1 MRTRLFLTNREGA
14 KDTKEEQKVIVI
26 KLVKL
31 RCCTIVSNRQDA
43 CSTKNRLSGGTGIL
57 PVQKRLIENGA
68 TYELNLLNPLQNQLP
83 NFFRNMFQATRRRL
97 AIWYTAVTA
106 VLLLVFATGFYFYV
120 RHTLIDRIDDTL
132 NHVVEVIERTLVIEP
147 LAFPNTKNKNKLQV
161 NIQASFPD
169 SSDAVE
175 DDHIDLEWFSPTGEL
190 LWSTL
195 SEPLNIPIHAN
206 RTGETVWI
214 INNKLQSAQNYSLR
228 QVTQRVQIGRQVLG
242 YLRVSHPWFEVTKP
256 IRQLILDLIL
266 GAGLTLI
273 CVAAIGW
280 LLSGL
285 AMAPVRESYGRLK
298 QFTADASHE
307 LRNPIATIQ
316 TNVQVAL
323 AEPDIEPQ
331 QHQQLQVI
339 ERLTR
344 RLGRLVDDL
353 LFLARQDS
361 GIVQQQWIDVPLD
374 ALLMEVIEEQQAIAT
389 TQNLSISLEIVDL
402 PNAEDNFTLLG
413 DWDQLAR
420 LFTNLVSNAVQYT
433 PSGGEIE
440 VELQLAAKNK
450 RNSPMLNPALQIKVT
465 DTGIGISAEALP
477 HLFDRFYRADPART
491 HRSAAGSGLGLAIA
505 KAIVE
510 NHRGQ
515 IRIDSQVDR
524 GTAVTVTLP
533 AHKSE
538 ASHL

>member
-1 MRTRLFLTNREGA
+1 
-14 KDTKEEQKVIVI
+14 
-26 KLVKL
+26 
-31 RCCTIVSNRQDA
+31 
-43 CSTKNRLSGGTGIL
+43 
-57 PVQKRLIENGA
+57 
-68 TYELNLLNPLQNQLP
+68 
-83 NFFRNMFQATRRRL
+83 MFQTTRRRL

-147 LAFPNTKNKNKLQV
+147 LTFPTTKDKNKLQV

-169 SSDAVE
+169 STDAVE

-389 TQNLSISLEIVDL
+389 TQNLSLSLEIVDL
-402 PNAEDNFTLLG
+402 PNTEDNFTLLG

-538 ASHL
+538 ASHP

>member
-1 MRTRLFLTNREGA
+1 M
-14 KDTKEEQKVIVI
+14 
-26 KLVKL
+26 
-31 RCCTIVSNRQDA
+31 
-43 CSTKNRLSGGTGIL
+43 
-57 PVQKRLIENGA
+57 
-68 TYELNLLNPLQNQLP
+68 NPLQNQLP

-169 SSDAVE
+169 STDAVE

-374 ALLMEVIEEQQAIAT
+374 ALLMEVIEEQQAIAN

-402 PNAEDNFTLLG
+402 PNAEDNFTVLG

>member
-1 MRTRLFLTNREGA
+1 
-14 KDTKEEQKVIVI
+14 
-26 KLVKL
+26 
-31 RCCTIVSNRQDA
+31 
-43 CSTKNRLSGGTGIL
+43 L
-57 PVQKRLIENGA
+57 PVQKRLIEKGA

-147 LAFPNTKNKNKLQV
+147 LTFPTTKDKNKLQV
-161 NIQASFPD
+161 NIQASFRD
-169 SSDAVE
+169 STDAVE

-344 RLGRLVDDL
+344 RLGRLVEDL

-361 GIVQQQWIDVPLD
+361 GIVQQQWIEVPLD

-389 TQNLSISLEIVDL
+389 TQNLSLSLEIVDL

-450 RNSPMLNPALQIKVT
+450 RNSPMLNPVLQIKVT

>member
-1 MRTRLFLTNREGA
+1 
-14 KDTKEEQKVIVI
+14 
-26 KLVKL
+26 
-31 RCCTIVSNRQDA
+31 
-43 CSTKNRLSGGTGIL
+43 
-57 PVQKRLIENGA
+57 
-68 TYELNLLNPLQNQLP
+68 
-83 NFFRNMFQATRRRL
+83 MFQATRRRL

-120 RHTLIDRIDDTL
+120 RNTLIDRIDDTL

-147 LAFPNTKNKNKLQV
+147 LKVPSTKDKNKLQV
-161 NIQASFPD
+161 NIQASFRD
-169 SSDAVE
+169 STDAVE

-214 INNKLQSAQNYSLR
+214 FNNKSQSEQNYSLR

-266 GAGLTLI
+266 GASLTLI

-285 AMAPVRESYGRLK
+285 AMAPVRDSYGRLK

-331 QHQQLQVI
+331 QYQQLQLI

-361 GIVQQQWIDVPLD
+361 GIVQQQWIEVPLD

-389 TQNLSISLEIVDL
+389 TQNLSLSLEIIDL

-450 RNSPMLNPALQIKVT
+450 RNSPILNPALQIKVT
-465 DTGIGISAEALP
+465 DTGIGIAAEALP

-538 ASHL
+538 ASRL

>member
-1 MRTRLFLTNREGA
+1 M
-14 KDTKEEQKVIVI
+14 
-26 KLVKL
+26 
-31 RCCTIVSNRQDA
+31 
-43 CSTKNRLSGGTGIL
+43 
-57 PVQKRLIENGA
+57 
-68 TYELNLLNPLQNQLP
+68 NLLQNPLP

-147 LAFPNTKNKNKLQV
+147 LTFPTTKDKNKLQV

-169 SSDAVE
+169 STDAVE

-214 INNKLQSAQNYSLR
+214 INNKLQSDQNYSLR

-374 ALLMEVIEEQQAIAT
+374 ALLMEVIEEQQATAI
-389 TQNLSISLEIVDL
+389 TQNLSLSLEIVDL
-402 PNAEDNFTLLG
+402 PNAEDNFTVLG

>member
-1 MRTRLFLTNREGA
+1 
-14 KDTKEEQKVIVI
+14 
-26 KLVKL
+26 
-31 RCCTIVSNRQDA
+31 
-43 CSTKNRLSGGTGIL
+43 
-57 PVQKRLIENGA
+57 
-68 TYELNLLNPLQNQLP
+68 
-83 NFFRNMFQATRRRL
+83 MFQTTRRRL

-120 RHTLIDRIDDTL
+120 RNTLIDRIDDTL
-132 NHVVEVIERTLVIEP
+132 NHVVEIVERTLVIEP
-147 LAFPNTKNKNKLQV
+147 LSNPTIGDRTKSQV
-161 NIQASFPD
+161 NIQASFRD
-169 SSDAVE
+169 STDAVE
-175 DDHIDLEWFSPTGEL
+175 DDHIDLEWFSPTGKL

-195 SEPLNIPIHAN
+195 SEPLDIPIHAN
-206 RTGETVWI
+206 RTGETVWV
-214 INNKLQSAQNYSLR
+214 INNKLQSENYSLR
-228 QVTQRVQIGRQVLG
+228 QVTQRVEIGRQVLG

-256 IRQLILDLIL
+256 IHQLIIDLIL
-266 GAGLTLI
+266 GASLTLI

-285 AMAPVRESYGRLK
+285 AIAPVRESYQRLK

-361 GIVQQQWIDVPLD
+361 GIVQQESIAVPLD
-374 ALLMEVIEEQQAIAT
+374 ALLIEVIEEQLAIAT
-389 TQNLSISLEIVDL
+389 TQNLSLSLEIMDL
-402 PNAEDNFTLLG
+402 PNTKDNFTVLG

-420 LFTNLVSNAVQYT
+420 LFTNLVSNCVQYT
-433 PSGGEIE
+433 RSGGEIK
-440 VELQLAAKNK
+440 VELQLAAKSK
-450 RNSPMLNPALQIKVT
+450 RTSPMLNSALQVKIT
-465 DTGIGISAEALP
+465 DTGIGISPEALP
-477 HLFDRFYRADPART
+477 HIFDRFYRADPARS

-505 KAIVE
+505 KAIIE

-515 IRIDSQVDR
+515 IHIESQLSE
-524 GTAVTVTLP
+524 GTVITVILP

-538 ASHL
+538 TSRP

>member
-1 MRTRLFLTNREGA
+1 
-14 KDTKEEQKVIVI
+14 
-26 KLVKL
+26 
-31 RCCTIVSNRQDA
+31 
-43 CSTKNRLSGGTGIL
+43 
-57 PVQKRLIENGA
+57 
-68 TYELNLLNPLQNQLP
+68 
-83 NFFRNMFQATRRRL
+83 MFQATRRRL

-106 VLLLVFATGFYFYV
+106 VLLLVFATGFFFYV
-120 RHTLIDRIDDTL
+120 RNTLIDRIDDTL
-132 NHVVEVIERTLVIEP
+132 NHVVEVVERTLVIEP
-147 LAFPNTKNKNKLQV
+147 LTSPATKTQTKSQV
-161 NIQASFPD
+161 NIQASFRD
-169 SSDAVE
+169 SNDTAE
-175 DDHIDLEWFSPTGEL
+175 DDRIDLEWFSPTGEL
-190 LWSTL
+190 LWSTW
-195 SEPLNIPIHAN
+195 SEPLNIPINAN
-206 RTGETVWI
+206 RTGETVWVR
-214 INNKLQSAQNYSLR
+214 NNKLHSEQNYSIR
-228 QVTQRVQIGRQVLG
+228 QVTKRVEIGRQVLG

-273 CVAAIGW
+273 GVAAVGW

-285 AMAPVRESYGRLK
+285 AMEPVRESYSRLK

-361 GIVQQQWIDVPLD
+361 GIVQQQWVEVPLD
-374 ALLMEVIEEQQAIAT
+374 ALSIEVIEEQQATAT
-389 TQNLSISLEIVDL
+389 AKNLSLSLEIVDS
-402 PNAEDNFTLLG
+402 PQVEDNFTVLG

-420 LFTNLVSNAVQYT
+420 LFTNLIGNAVQYT
-433 PSGGEIE
+433 PSGGEIQ

-450 RNSPMLNPALQIKVT
+450 RNSSAINSALQIKVT
-465 DTGIGISAEALP
+465 DTGTGISPEALP

-491 HRSAAGSGLGLAIA
+491 HSSAAGSGLGLAIA

-510 NHRGQ
+510 NHGGQ

-533 AHKSE
+533 THKLE
-538 ASHL
+538 QFRL

>member
-1 MRTRLFLTNREGA
+1 
-14 KDTKEEQKVIVI
+14 
-26 KLVKL
+26 
-31 RCCTIVSNRQDA
+31 
-43 CSTKNRLSGGTGIL
+43 
-57 PVQKRLIENGA
+57 
-68 TYELNLLNPLQNQLP
+68 
-83 NFFRNMFQATRRRL
+83 MFQTTRRRL

-120 RHTLIDRIDDTL
+120 RNTLIDRIDDTL

-147 LAFPNTKNKNKLQV
+147 LTFPNTTDKIKLQV
-161 NIQASFPD
+161 NIQASFRD
-169 SSDAVE
+169 STDAVE

-214 INNKLQSAQNYSLR
+214 INNKLQSDQNYSLR
-228 QVTQRVQIGRQVLG
+228 QVTQRVQSGRQVLG

-361 GIVQQQWIDVPLD
+361 GIVQQQWIEVPLD

-389 TQNLSISLEIVDL
+389 TQNLSLSLEIVDL
-402 PNAEDNFTLLG
+402 PNAEENFTLLG

-433 PSGGEIE
+433 PSGGQIQ

-450 RNSPMLNPALQIKVT
+450 RNSPILNPALQIKVT

-533 AHKSE
+533 PHKSE

>member
-1 MRTRLFLTNREGA
+1 M
-14 KDTKEEQKVIVI
+14 
-26 KLVKL
+26 
-31 RCCTIVSNRQDA
+31 S
-43 CSTKNRLSGGTGIL
+43 
-57 PVQKRLIENGA
+57 VQKRLIENGA
-68 TYELNLLNPLQNQLP
+68 TYELNLLNTLQNQLP

-147 LAFPNTKNKNKLQV
+147 LIFPTTKDKNKLQV

-169 SSDAVE
+169 STDAVE

-214 INNKLQSAQNYSLR
+214 INNKLQSDQNYSLR

-361 GIVQQQWIDVPLD
+361 GIVQQ
-374 ALLMEVIEEQQAIAT
+374 
-389 TQNLSISLEIVDL
+389 
-402 PNAEDNFTLLG
+402 
-413 DWDQLAR
+413 
-420 LFTNLVSNAVQYT
+420 
-433 PSGGEIE
+433 
-440 VELQLAAKNK
+440 
-450 RNSPMLNPALQIKVT
+450 
-465 DTGIGISAEALP
+465 
-477 HLFDRFYRADPART
+477 
-491 HRSAAGSGLGLAIA
+491 
-505 KAIVE
+505 
-510 NHRGQ
+510 
-515 IRIDSQVDR
+515 
-524 GTAVTVTLP
+524 
-533 AHKSE
+533 
-538 ASHL
+538 